1 MRKTA
6 YYNCKKRLLE
16 KLMMAKIRM
25 FRNITFEALNLHH
38 KVYLKENLNLNK
50 KRQKIILEI
59 KENAVKKGCV
69 MLHY

>member
-50 KRQKIILEI
+50 KR
-59 KENAVKKGCV
+59 
-69 MLHY
+69 